1 MTPEK
6 THLPRLHPQGDIAL
20 SVGLSR
26 SGIAPTAQPRDVVP

>member
-1 MTPEK
+1 MMPEK
-6 THLPRLHPQGDIAL
+6 TPLPRLHPQGNIAL